1 MAATLSSAVENPSK
15 NEKKELYG
23 LAVAA
28 VICVAIYTQLT
39 VFVVPP
45 IGIMP
50 EGKTIIIP
58 RQSNMQ
64 FVDSPDGMCERMKA
78 ASVFFAEASLSLLR
92 ERT

>member
-1 MAATLSSAVENPSK
+1 
-15 NEKKELYG
+15 
-23 LAVAA
+23 
-28 VICVAIYTQLT
+28 
-39 VFVVPP
+39 
-45 IGIMP
+45 MP